1 MSTVIAYGFKLK
13 TTDIFEI
20 QNWLDEI
27 KAKVLVKAREA
38 KRAWMVNTCV
48 HRLDKHWLEHGKPAP
63 RIASD
68 AFWEFQDRSDKAT
81 ESDTMHDHRFDLTFS
96 VTLMP
101 MDGTVYGMIHTCN
114 NWHHIVLRHRL
125 VQPYPYWNNTDK
137 PNGISQKKWDARGKE
152 WDQVLN
158 RDPLG
163 RPSQCGMGI
172 RILPSILMSDL
183 KIDEIIRHQPSL
195 QTRAERMTRDVVFRE
210 QVATMHKP
218 NGDPFKSVHQAA
230 GWLNTEEG
238 KAAITEKAKEIMTK
252 LPMRII
258 KEHLLYREL
267 DF

>member
-27 KAKVLVKAREA
+27 KAKVLVKAHEA

-63 RIASD
+63 SIASD
-68 AFWEFQDRSDKAT
+68 AYWEFQDRSEKAT

-101 MDGTVYGMIHTCN
+101 MDGAVYGMIHTCN
-114 NWHHIVLRHRL
+114 RWHDIVLRHNL
-125 VQPYPYWNNTDK
+125 VQRYSYWNNTDK
-137 PNGISQKKWDARGKE
+137 PSGISQKKWDARGAE
-152 WDQVLN
+152 WERVLA
-158 RDPLG
+158 RDVIG
-163 RPSQCGMGI
+163 RPAQCGMGI
-172 RILPSILMSDL
+172 RIIPWMPNV

-210 QVATMHKP
+210 QIATLHKP
-218 NGDPFKSVHQAA
+218 NGDPFKSVHHASS
-230 GWLNTEEG
+230 WLNSEEG
-238 KAAITEKAKEIMTK
+238 KAAIAEKAKEIMPK
-252 LPMRII
+252 LPLRIT
-258 KEHLLYREL
+258 KEHLLY
-267 DF
+267 